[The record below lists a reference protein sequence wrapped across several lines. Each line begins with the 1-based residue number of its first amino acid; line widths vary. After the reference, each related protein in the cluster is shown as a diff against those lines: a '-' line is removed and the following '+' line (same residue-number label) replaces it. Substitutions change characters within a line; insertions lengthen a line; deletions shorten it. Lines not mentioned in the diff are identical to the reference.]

1 MPDTSNTNVPFIS
14 FEAGDQILDWNAV
27 TDAILAG
34 HRYPRAEI
42 GDTFLR
48 RGPDTLLSRS
58 AWIDGLGMLTKT
70 ATVIPANTPS
80 IDGGVML
87 FGDKSGKL
95 EAVIDFKLLTKWKT
109 VGDSLLG
116 AKLMVSHDVNTILIL
131 GAGTVAG
138 QLIDAFRTKW
148 PDAEF
153 LIWNRNVEKAQALA
167 EAKEC
172 SFTSKIGKATGRADI
187 ILGATM
193 TTDPILKGEWITPG
207 THVNLIGAYRGD
219 MREADDELLR
229 LSAIYVDSRATTM
242 DHIGELKIPLEQG
255 VIEPSDILGDLYDLQ
270 NDQFPNAQDHKVT
283 LFKNGGGAHLDLM
296 VAREILRR
304 YQDQAG

>member
-1 MPDTSNTNVPFIS
+1 MTAKMIS
-14 FEAGDQILDWNAV
+14 FEDGEAV
-27 TDAILAG
+27 LSWDRVTKAIETG
-34 HRYPRAEI
+34 HSYPIADI

-87 FGDKSGKL
+87 FGDQSGQLK
-95 EAVIDFKLLTKWKT
+95 AIIDFKLLTKWKT
-109 VGDSLLG
+109 VGDSLL
-116 AKLMVSHDVNTILIL
+116 AAQKLARPHASTILVL

-138 QLIDAFRTKW
+138 QLIDAFRTQW
-148 PDAEF
+148 PDADYV
-153 LIWNRNVEKAQALA
+153 IWNHNREKAEKLA
-167 EAKEC
+167 AEKDCLFAARLP
-172 SFTSKIGKATGRADI
+172 KAAEGADI

-193 TTDPILKGEWITPG
+193 TIDPVLRGEWVTYG

-219 MREADDELLR
+219 MREADDDLL
-229 LSAIYVDSRATTM
+229 LKSEIYVDSRATTI
-242 DHIGELKIPLEQG
+242 DHIGELKIPISAG
-255 VIEPSDILGDLYDLQ
+255 VITHDDIKADFYDL
-270 NDQFPNAQDHKVT
+270 PNGAFDDVDVPVT

-296 VAREILRR
+296 VARAIFE
-304 YQDQAG
+304 AM

>member
-1 MPDTSNTNVPFIS
+1 MTQIINY
-14 FEAGDQILDWNAV
+14 EAGDALLTWGKV
-27 TDAILAG
+27 TDAIAQG
-34 HRYPRAEI
+34 HSFPRADI

-87 FGDKSGKL
+87 FGDQSGQL

-109 VGDSLLG
+109 VGDSLLA
-116 AKLMVSHDVNTILIL
+116 AKLLAHDHVTRILVL

-138 QLIDAFRTKW
+138 QLIDAFRTEW
-148 PDAEF
+148 PDAEYV
-153 LIWNRNVEKAQALA
+153 IWNHNPAKADALA
-167 EAKEC
+167 KSKEC
-172 SFTSKIGKATGRADI
+172 VHATRLPKAVEGADI

-193 TTDPILKGEWITPG
+193 TIDPVLRGEWITPG
-207 THVNLIGAYRGD
+207 THVNLVGAYRAD
-219 MREADDELLR
+219 MREADDEVLR
-229 LSAIYVDSRATTM
+229 RSKIYVDSRATTL
-242 DHIGELKIPLEQG
+242 DHIGEMKIPLAKG
-255 VIEPSDILGDLYDLQ
+255 VITPDDIKADYYDL
-270 NDQFPNAQDHKVT
+270 PNGAFKRGTATDIT

-296 VAREILRR
+296 VARAIFE
-304 YQDQAG
+304 AM